1 MPAIP
6 PNRFY
11 GAMYRGLA
19 WAARRQHYGRQFRPL
34 RRVVTT
40 GASALIASDAAYR
53 ATRKYSKKSPDGVT
67 QQHDARVQYRR
78 KRMPRRRKSKWVKFV
93 KKVKAVTEKG
103 VGTQNFLFN
112 DTTNAVAGVGSQAVT
127 SVMLYG
133 GSLATEIVN
142 TRGYSDINKIMNIV
156 SPTAGIPT
164 SVSDLSRTGSL
175 QFTSAVMDVTIKNLG
190 ADILELDMYEIYFK
204 GNKDLGQSLGR
215 TIEDCYQGVLNSQ
228 VEKGGTAQAV
238 TSRGW
243 TPFNC
248 GSGSG
253 QMGLKIYKKTKF
265 FIGSQ
270 QVITHQK
277 RDPKSHYIGYN
288 QAVWQKD
295 VWAKKFSYLTFFI
308 GKATPGSE
316 SGPSYAVGCTRSY
329 NGKIYQFS
337 ANTDQIVV

>member
-1 MPAIP
+1 MKRKFVGGSRYPSKRIRSNP
-6 PNRFY
+6 GY
-11 GAMYRGLA
+11 GSSITGAALLAARGAYNMYQRYRGSGT
-19 WAARRQHYGRQFRPL
+19 RS
-34 RRVVTT
+34 T
-40 GASALIASDAAYR
+40 GG
-53 ATRKYSKKSPDGVT
+53 GVT
-67 QQHDARVQYRR
+67 QQHDTRTQYR
-78 KRMPRRRKSKWVKFV
+78 KRSQPKYKKRKWVKFI

-112 DTTNAVAGVGSQAVT
+112 DTHNVSAGVGSQAVT

-133 GSLATEIVN
+133 GSLSTEIVN

-156 SPTAGIPT
+156 SPSVGIPLY
-164 SVSDLSRTGSL
+164 VSDLPRTGNL
-175 QFTSAVMDVTIKNLG
+175 QFTSAVLDLTIKNLG
-190 ADILELDMYEIYFK
+190 TDILELDMYEIYFK

-215 TIEDCYQGVLNSQ
+215 SIEDCYQGILDSQ
-228 VEKGGTAQAV
+228 PNKGGTPQAV

-248 GSGSG
+248 GAASG

-265 FIGSQ
+265 FIGSN

-277 RDPKSHYIGYN
+277 RDPKAHWIGYN

-295 VWAKKFSYLTFFI
+295 VWAKKYSYLTFFI

-316 SGPSYAVGCTRSY
+316 AGPSYAVGCTRSY

-337 ANTDQIVV
+337 GDTDQIVT